1 MERRTTR
8 EGYRDWPLRFW
19 EMGRAKKAGKPKASK
34 RAVEEPG
41 RSATLETVEVVP
53 QENETVPETQQGT
66 REGEDLN
73 ELENEE
79 VQTPNDDIAFE
90 EDVNLNQGAHSTG
103 GGSSVQ
109 KKNGRGH
116 GIGVKPGHGLHLEIH
131 DNRIVTPQA
140 AHELTAIFKRGI
152 TGPWIKFSEYPAS
165 ALQTVIAR
173 FKESG
178 FTCSLPEEELNVHLK
193 EHIKRNFSQWMYG
206 FRNRVFNQ
214 YPTLAERINNPPT
227 EIPAHIWREMVNKWS
242 DPNWKSTSDKNKANR
257 EKSELTATGGSV
269 PMAKFRLDQ
278 IKKTGKEPDPI
289 ETFKKFHVKKGNGEF
304 TTPKAQTIHA
314 ELKNKEAEK
323 LSQGE
328 EVNQFAIYG
337 EVVGKQP
344 RKRVLGM
351 GYGVTGVD
359 VFGPSSGQG
368 CSKRCEEDRRQ
379 EKVKNDEMIRMLKE
393 ELVQVKN
400 GIPQIVEDTL
410 KRLGVNLAESSM
422 AGDKEVNDEDEDEDG
437 DEEVNDEDADGFDH
451 ENSSP

>member
-1 MERRTTR
+1 MEISMETLASLRLSEGDNGESIIRWRGARR
-8 EGYRDWPLRFW
+8 EKAIEIGLSAFLW
-19 EMGRAKKAGKPKASK
+19 E
-34 RAVEEPG
+34 
-41 RSATLETVEVVP
+41 
-53 QENETVPETQQGT
+53 ENETVPETQQAT
-66 REGEDLN
+66 REGEHLN

-79 VQTPNDDIAFE
+79 VQPPNDDIAFE
-90 EDVNLNQGAHSTG
+90 EDVNLNQGAHSTR
-103 GGSSVQ
+103 GGSSAQ
-109 KKNGRGH
+109 KKNGRGP

-214 YPTLAERINNPPT
+214 YPTLAERINDPPT

-242 DPNWKSTSDKNKANR
+242 DPKWKSTSDKNKANR
-257 EKSELTATGGSV
+257 EKSEVTATGGFV
-269 PMAKFRLDQ
+269 PMANFRLDQ
-278 IKKTGKEPDPI
+278 IKKTGKEPNPI

-328 EVNQFAIYG
+328 EVNQFSIYG
-337 EVVGKQP
+337 EVVGKHP

-351 GYGVTGVD
+351 GYG
-359 VFGPSSGQG
+359 
-368 CSKRCEEDRRQ
+368 
-379 EKVKNDEMIRMLKE
+379 EKAKNDEMIKMLKE

-410 KRLGVNLAESSM
+410 KRLGVTLAESSM
-422 AGDKEVNDEDEDEDG
+422 AGDKGVNDEDEDG
-437 DEEVNDEDADGFDH
+437 DEEVNDEDADGIDD
-451 ENSSP
+451 ENNSP

>member
-1 MERRTTR
+1 MEIAMETLAALRLSEGDSRESIIRWRGARREKAIEIDCCVSGR
-8 EGYRDWPLRFW
+8 WEGQKML
-19 EMGRAKKAGKPKASK
+19 GSQSLPKGQW
-34 RAVEEPG
+34 RN
-41 RSATLETVEVVP
+41 
-53 QENETVPETQQGT
+53 QE
-66 REGEDLN
+66 
-73 ELENEE
+73 
-79 VQTPNDDIAFE
+79 
-90 EDVNLNQGAHSTG
+90 GAHSTG
-103 GGSSVQ
+103 EGSSAQ
-109 KKNGRGH
+109 KKNGRGL

-140 AHELTAIFKRGI
+140 AHELTTIFKRSI
-152 TGPWIKFSEYPAS
+152 IGPWIKFSEYPAS
-165 ALQTVIAR
+165 ALQTLIAR

-206 FRNRVFNQ
+206 FRNRVLNQ

-227 EIPAHIWREMVNKWS
+227 EIPAHIWRDMVNKWS

-278 IKKTGKEPDPI
+278 IKKTGKEPNPI

-304 TTPKAQTIHA
+304 TILKAQTIHA

-328 EVNQFAIYG
+328 EVNEFAIYG
-337 EVVGKQP
+337 E
-344 RKRVLGM
+344 
-351 GYGVTGVD
+351 
-359 VFGPSSGQG
+359 G

-379 EKVKNDEMIRMLKE
+379 EKAKNDEMIRMLKK

-410 KRLGVNLAESSM
+410 KRLGVTLTDSSM
-422 AGDKEVNDEDEDEDG
+422 AGDKGVNDEDEDEDG
-437 DEEVNDEDADGFDH
+437 DEEVNDEDADGIDD

>member
-8 EGYRDWPLRFW
+8 GGYWDWPLRFW
-19 EMGRAKKAGKPKASK
+19 EMGRPKKAGKSKPSK
-34 RAVEEPG
+34 RQMEEPG
-41 RSATLETVEVVP
+41 RSATLEIVEVVP
-53 QENETVPETQQGT
+53 QENETVPETQQAT
-66 REGEDLN
+66 RE
-73 ELENEE
+73 
-79 VQTPNDDIAFE
+79 
-90 EDVNLNQGAHSTG
+90 GAHSTG
-103 GGSSVQ
+103 GGSSAQ
-109 KKNGRGH
+109 KKNDRGP

-152 TGPWIKFSEYPAS
+152 TGPWIKFSEYRAS

-173 FKESG
+173 FKEYG

-214 YPTLAERINNPPT
+214 YPTIAERINNPPT

-242 DPNWKSTSDKNKANR
+242 DPNWKSTTDKNKANR

-314 ELKNKEAEK
+314 ELKNKKAEK

-328 EVNQFAIYG
+328 EVNQFAIY
-337 EVVGKQP
+337 
-344 RKRVLGM
+344 
-351 GYGVTGVD
+351 
-359 VFGPSSGQG
+359 
-368 CSKRCEEDRRQ
+368 EDRRQ

-422 AGDKEVNDEDEDEDG
+422 AGDKGVNDEDEDG
-437 DEEVNDEDADGFDH
+437 DEEVNDEDADGIDD